1 MTYTTVIGKDLNR
14 AAEILRSNELVAIP
28 TETVYGLAGN
38 GLAKEAVLKIFSAK
52 NRPFFDP
59 LILHIGDVNM
69 LEQLVESIPDACQK
83 LIDEFWPGPLTV
95 ILPKKHIV
103 PDVITSGSEFVAV
116 RMPKHPQTLE
126 LLKSLPFPLAA
137 PSANPFKYVS
147 PTTAQHVYDQLAG
160 KIPYILDGGSCP
172 IGIESTI
179 VSFFGDD
186 IKIQRLGGIS
196 VDEIGRIIP
205 HVILATKPEEHP
217 VAPGQLKHHYA
228 PGCKLF
234 PLEKLGAEIIQF
246 DSRSAKDSK
255 MGIVLFSEVKR
266 TEIEHSLIEYGVDL
280 NRIQWYFLSPLNF
293 TAVKSCGIDSLERS
307 KTHRI
312 DSLENSEL
320 NKDISFSKSIH
331 DVSLND
337 LLAEATK
344 NLFSTL
350 RKLDND
356 GLEMAFFEW
365 APAEGLGLAIND
377 RLKKAQYLQK

>member
-1 MTYTTVIGKDLNR
+1 LTYSTVIGKDLQR
-14 AAEILRSNELVAIP
+14 ASEILRNNDLVAIP

-38 GLAKEAVLKIFSAK
+38 GLSEEAVLKIFSAK

-69 LEQLVESIPDACQK
+69 LEQLVESIPEACQK

-95 ILPKKHIV
+95 ILPKKSIV

-147 PTTAQHVYDQLAG
+147 PTTAQHVFDQLSG

-172 IGIESTI
+172 VGIESTI

-186 IKIQRLGGIS
+186 IKIQRLGGIP
-196 VDEIGRIIP
+196 VEEIQRIIP
-205 HVILATKPEEHP
+205 DVKLATKPEEHP

-228 PGCKLF
+228 PGCRIF
-234 PLEKLGAEIIQF
+234 PIEEL
-246 DSRSAKDSK
+246 RSNRVNFNNENI
-255 MGIVLFSEVKR
+255 GLVLFDNSNGP
-266 TEIEHSLIEYGVDL
+266 EISYQLKQMGYNDHQINWYHLSSNPITHENTNKPLTSDL
-280 NRIQWYFLSPLNF
+280 DEQL
-293 TAVKSCGIDSLERS
+293 VQ
-307 KTHRI
+307 
-312 DSLENSEL
+312 
-320 NKDISFSKSIH
+320 
-331 DVSLND
+331 
-337 LLAEATK
+337 ATK

-350 RKLDND
+350 RKLDQD
-356 GLEMAFFEW
+356 GLKIAFFEW

-377 RLKKAQYLQK
+377 RLKKAQYLPK